1 MGNRVKLGTLALV
14 VICTACAGAGTS
26 SAEPAPFPDREA
38 ETPLP
43 AGLGSLRQDEITLD
57 VQHESLLI
65 KVTPLAES
73 VIRLTAPDT
82 YQRLR
87 ALAKSRATELD
98 RAGLAPD
105 GLLFLVSVFS
115 YDPDVAF
122 EPEDLNILSFGLRF
136 RPRAIVPITPGWT
149 IQRLRQQE
157 TQMALYGFEAR
168 IDMESS
174 LDVEYRDAVQ
184 TEWERILVRLETE
197 RARVRAR
204 AARRPD

>member
-1 MGNRVKLGTLALV
+1 MRLGALALV
-14 VICTACAGAGTS
+14 VTSAACAGAGPG
-26 SAEPAPFPDREA
+26 ADAPPFPGQEVEA
-38 ETPLP
+38 PLP

-87 ALAKSRATELD
+87 ALAKSRTTELD
-98 RAGLAPD
+98 RAGMAPD
-105 GLLFLVSVFS
+105 GVLFLVSVFS

-149 IQRLRQQE
+149 LQRLRQQE
-157 TQMALYGFEAR
+157 TQMALYGFESR
-168 IDMESS
+168 IDLESS

-184 TEWERILVRLETE
+184 TEWERVLVRLETE